1 MKQKTVLIIED
12 EKRIAHWVREYFTQE
27 GFRALIVSD
36 GLRGLSMADEENPDL
51 IILDIMLPGMDGME
65 VCRSLRRQSDVPI
78 IMLTARGKETDRIL
92 GLELGADDY
101 IVKPFSPGELVA
113 RARAVL
119 RRVHGEAS
127 QEEKIIHGNISLDV
141 AFHTCTVDEKNVEL
155 SRIQFSLLESFMR
168 NSGRVLSRQQ
178 LLESAFDGDY
188 SGYERTVDVHIR
200 RLRKK
205 VERNPANPEHI
216 LTVFGVGYKFV

>member
-1 MKQKTVLIIED
+1 MKQKTVLIVED
-12 EKRIAHWVREYFTQE
+12 EKRIAHWVREYFTQA
-27 GFRALIVSD
+27 GFRALIASD
-36 GLRGLSMADEENPDL
+36 GLSGLNMADEENPDL
-51 IILDIMLPGMDGME
+51 IILDVMLPGMDGME

-78 IMLTARGKETDRIL
+78 IMLTARGKETDRIR
-92 GLELGADDY
+92 GLNLGADDY

-113 RARAVL
+113 RAKAVL
-119 RRVHGEAS
+119 RRVHGEAN
-127 QEEKIIHGNISLDV
+127 QEEKLIRGNISLDV
-141 AFHTCTVDEKNVEL
+141 ASHTCTVDEKNVEL

>member
-12 EKRIAHWVREYFTQE
+12 EKHIAHWVREYFTQA
-27 GFRALIVSD
+27 GFRALIASD
-36 GLRGLSMADEENPDL
+36 GLSGLNTADEENPAL
-51 IILDIMLPGMDGME
+51 IILDIMLPSMDGME

-78 IMLTARGKETDRIL
+78 IMLTARGKEADRIR
-92 GLELGADDY
+92 GLNLGADDY

-113 RARAVL
+113 RAKAVL
-119 RRVHGEAS
+119 RRVYGEAN
-127 QEEKIIHGNISLDV
+127 QEEKLIRGNISLD
-141 AFHTCTVDEKNVEL
+141 AASHTCTVDEKNVEL

-188 SGYERTVDVHIR
+188 GGYERTVDVHIR

-205 VERNPANPEHI
+205 IEHNPANPEHI
-216 LTVFGVGYKFV
+216 LTVFGIGYKFV